1 MNRKHRKLK
10 RHPIIRLIRAIF
22 RFVRDI
28 FGAKKVRS
36 RSIPS
41 DSDIEA
47 RTLETLA
54 RQELERLDRN
64 RLITVGDLL
73 AQVKWQPPQA
83 STQEFSENS
92 QIGQSSDVSRN

>member
-28 FGAKKVRS
+28 FGAKIRS

-54 RQELERLDRN
+54 RQELEKLDRN

-83 STQEFSENS
+83 STQEFSGNS
-92 QIGQSSDVSRN
+92 QIGQSNDVSRN

>member
-10 RHPIIRLIRAIF
+10 RYAIIRLIRSIF

-28 FGAKKVRS
+28 FGAKTRA

-47 RTLETLA
+47 RTLETFA

-92 QIGQSSDVSRN
+92 QIGQSNDVSRN

>member
-22 RFVRDI
+22 RFVRDR
-28 FGAKKVRS
+28 FGAKIRS

-54 RQELERLDRN
+54 RQELEKLDRN

-83 STQEFSENS
+83 STQEFSGNS
-92 QIGQSSDVSRN
+92 QIGQSNDVSRN